1 MNVVYPNC
9 NCVPNSAG
17 NHELTCPVSG
27 WMGGISQKYPVEIKP
42 LGWVCPVCNCG
53 VAPAIERCPCNI
65 VNVQTPTGITGSGSI
80 GSQILLES
88 PD

>member
-9 NCVPNSAG
+9 TCVPNSAG
-17 NHELTCPVSG
+17 NHSLTCPVSA
-27 WMGGISQKYPVEIKP
+27 WMGQISEKYPVEIKP

-53 VAPAIERCPCNI
+53 VAPTVERCPCNVVSI
-65 VNVQTPTGITGSGSI
+65 KFQAPTGSGSI
-80 GSQILLES
+80 GSQLLLEN